1 MQIKEIK
8 EVFGTKWL
16 SLNEATYLSKE
27 EKEMKWNF
35 VSRKG
40 DPKIVTAICRSQ
52 NTGKYLLISQPRVPV
67 NKIVIEFPAGLIDSG
82 ESIQKAGL
90 RELKEETG
98 YDGQVISEGPFVVK
112 SAGLSDEVTAAI
124 ELEVDENAVGKTEME
139 STEDIQAFWVTLTEF
154 LEMEKKLDPTKFI
167 IDGQVW
173 FYFHGLNNIKKA
185 KARSS
190 AKKAPVKKAPVKKA
204 PAKKAPIKKPPSKK
218 K

>member
-1 MQIKEIK
+1 MKIKEIK

-16 SLNEATYLSKE
+16 SLNEATYFNKE
-27 EKEMKWNF
+27 KKEMKWNF

-40 DPKIVTAICRSQ
+40 DIKIVTAICRSR

-82 ESIQKAGL
+82 ESVQNAGL

-112 SAGLSDEVTAAI
+112 SAGLSDEVTAII
-124 ELEVDENAVGKTEME
+124 ELDVDEKAVGKTEME
-139 STEDIQAFWVTLTEF
+139 STEDIQAFWVTIPEF
-154 LEMEKKLDPTKFI
+154 LEMEKKLDPTKFV
-167 IDGQVW
+167 IDAQVW
-173 FYFHGLNNIKKA
+173 FYFHGLNNIKKVKIRSNIKKAPA
-185 KARSS
+185 KKLP
-190 AKKAPVKKAPVKKA
+190 AKKAPVKKPL
-204 PAKKAPIKKPPSKK
+204 PKK